1 MFNCST
7 ISMFTLSSHCLFMA
21 PPIGLGPTFRCP
33 LWHQWQ
39 IWSPPP
45 QRSNIVQ
52 SCVDLV
58 RPKTQVSLWKCHR
71 FRQSS
76 PAGFPGAWNWRRR
89 RNISHCSLV
98 SFMVALH
105 SIYSILR
112 HPHLSFIYMKSIE
125 KPGFGS
131 VHFRRKGTQ
140 QRSSSNAA
148 EPQERSWNDHS
159 LTNHRNFY
167 SKHNLHYPSPAASWH
182 WCRSPFFGSL
192 LKQVLGFA
200 QQHLQ
205 LKNRRHWLWT
215 DRCSTSRIQQERH
228 SKAQRNVQNESTWQV
243 CDAGCQNRSK
253 TRA

>member
-7 ISMFTLSSHCLFMA
+7 ISMFTLSSHCLFVA

-45 QRSNIVQ
+45 QRANIVQ

-58 RPKTQVSLWKCHR
+58 CPKTQVSLWKCHR

-112 HPHLSFIYMKSIE
+112 HPHLSFIYMKSQ
-125 KPGFGS
+125 GS
-131 VHFRRKGTQ
+131 
-140 QRSSSNAA
+140 
-148 EPQERSWNDHS
+148 
-159 LTNHRNFY
+159 
-167 SKHNLHYPSPAASWH
+167 AASTLGA
-182 WCRSPFFGSL
+182 RAPSSEAAAMLLSL
-192 LKQVLGFA
+192 SGA
-200 QQHLQ
+200 GTTTA
-205 LKNRRHWLWT
+205 WP
-215 DRCSTSRIQQERH
+215 
-228 SKAQRNVQNESTWQV
+228 SKFL
-243 CDAGCQNRSK
+243 
-253 TRA
+253 